1 MPNHHVQLKIET
13 FTSVD
18 SLNNLIQKH
27 QWPATITAGLQTPE
41 VFPRTV
47 RFKHGEDEIAYLIAV
62 CNLAPTDNIL
72 DSQVLLDP
80 LIIVSEPEQLTF
92 LVHEESASATE
103 IRQLYETTLFNSNE
117 GLIACFLL
125 KIYSNYRVKL
135 SHIKEQLE
143 EIEAQ
148 STETTKNE
156 YLIEIKNIKK
166 EAVILEHTLDT
177 QHQALERLFKLAE
190 FTDNL
195 ADEAMIY
202 NIKTAERQITKLI
215 AIYRDLIEAISGL
228 FTDIMSN
235 HLNHLMK
242 YLDSA
247 ALVISV
253 PSLIAGLWGMNTG
266 GLPGEQTKFGFLMMI
281 IVSLVLALVTWRIL
295 RSKKYND

>member
-1 MPNHHVQLKIET
+1 MPNHHVHLKIET

-18 SLNNLIQKH
+18 PLNNLIQKH
-27 QWPATITAGLQTPE
+27 QWPSTITAGLQTPE
-41 VFPRTV
+41 VFPRTM

-103 IRQLYETTLFNSNE
+103 IQQLYETTLFNSNE

-135 SHIKEQLE
+135 AHIKEQLE

-266 GLPGEQTKFGFLMMI
+266 GLPGEHTKFGFLMMI

>member
-1 MPNHHVQLKIET
+1 MPNHHVHLKIET

-41 VFPRTV
+41 VFPRTM

-92 LVHEESASATE
+92 LVYEESASATE
-103 IRQLYETTLFNSNE
+103 IQQLYETTLFNSNE

-135 SHIKEQLE
+135 AHIKEQLE

-266 GLPGEQTKFGFLMMI
+266 RLPGEHTKFGFLMMI
-281 IVSLVLALVTWRIL
+281 IVSLVLALITWRIL

>member
-1 MPNHHVQLKIET
+1 MPNHHVHLKIET

-27 QWPATITAGLQTPE
+27 QWPSTITAGLQTPE
-41 VFPRTV
+41 VFPRTM

-103 IRQLYETTLFNSNE
+103 IQQLYETTLFNSNE

-135 SHIKEQLE
+135 AHIKEQLE

-266 GLPGEQTKFGFLMMI
+266 GLPGEHTKFGFLMMI

>member
-41 VFPRTV
+41 VFPRTM

-103 IRQLYETTLFNSNE
+103 IQQLYETTLFNSNE

-135 SHIKEQLE
+135 AHIKEQLE

-266 GLPGEQTKFGFLMMI
+266 GLPGEHTKFGFLMMI
-281 IVSLVLALVTWRIL
+281 FVSLVLALITWRIL

>member
-41 VFPRTV
+41 VFPRTM

-92 LVHEESASATE
+92 LVYEESASATE
-103 IRQLYETTLFNSNE
+103 IQQLYETTLFNSNE

-135 SHIKEQLE
+135 AHIKEQLE

-266 GLPGEQTKFGFLMMI
+266 GLPGEHTKFGFLMMI
-281 IVSLVLALVTWRIL
+281 IVSLVLALITWRIL

>member
-1 MPNHHVQLKIET
+1 MPNHHVHLKIET

-41 VFPRTV
+41 VFPRTM

-92 LVHEESASATE
+92 LVYEESASATE
-103 IRQLYETTLFNSNE
+103 IQQLYETTLFNSNE

-135 SHIKEQLE
+135 AHIKEQLE

-202 NIKTAERQITKLI
+202 NIKIAERQITKLI

-266 GLPGEQTKFGFLMMI
+266 GLPGEHTKFGFLMMI
-281 IVSLVLALVTWRIL
+281 IVSLVLALITWRIL

>member
-41 VFPRTV
+41 VFPRTM

-103 IRQLYETTLFNSNE
+103 IQQLYETTLFNSNE

-135 SHIKEQLE
+135 AHIKEQLE

-253 PSLIAGLWGMNTG
+253 PSLIAGPWGMNTG
-266 GLPGEQTKFGFLMMI
+266 GLPGEHTKFGFLMMI
-281 IVSLVLALVTWRIL
+281 IVSLVLALITWRIL

>member
-1 MPNHHVQLKIET
+1 MPNHHVHLKIET

-27 QWPATITAGLQTPE
+27 QWPSTITAGLQTPE
-41 VFPRTV
+41 VFPRTM

-103 IRQLYETTLFNSNE
+103 IQQLYETTLFNSNE
-117 GLIACFLL
+117 VLIACFLL

-135 SHIKEQLE
+135 AHIKEQLE

-253 PSLIAGLWGMNTG
+253 PSLIAGL
-266 GLPGEQTKFGFLMMI
+266 
-281 IVSLVLALVTWRIL
+281 
-295 RSKKYND
+295 

>member
-41 VFPRTV
+41 VFPRTM

-103 IRQLYETTLFNSNE
+103 IQQLYETTLFNSNE

-125 KIYSNYRVKL
+125 NIYSNYRVKL
-135 SHIKEQLE
+135 AHIKEQLE

-266 GLPGEQTKFGFLMMI
+266 GLPGEHTKFGFLMMI
-281 IVSLVLALVTWRIL
+281 IVSLVLALITWRIL

>member
-1 MPNHHVQLKIET
+1 MPNHYVQLKIET

-41 VFPRTV
+41 VFPRTM

-103 IRQLYETTLFNSNE
+103 IQQLYETTLFNSNE

-135 SHIKEQLE
+135 AHIKEQLE

-266 GLPGEQTKFGFLMMI
+266 GLPGEHTKFGFLMMI
-281 IVSLVLALVTWRIL
+281 IVSLVLALITWRIL

>member
-1 MPNHHVQLKIET
+1 MPNHHVHLKIET

-27 QWPATITAGLQTPE
+27 QWPSTITAGLQTPE
-41 VFPRTV
+41 VFPRTM

-103 IRQLYETTLFNSNE
+103 IQQLYETTLFNSNE

-135 SHIKEQLE
+135 AHIKEQLE

-266 GLPGEQTKFGFLMMI
+266 GLPGEHTKFGFLMMI
-281 IVSLVLALVTWRIL
+281 IVSLVLALITWRIL

>member
-27 QWPATITAGLQTPE
+27 QWPATLTAGLQTPE
-41 VFPRTV
+41 VFPRTM

-135 SHIKEQLE
+135 AHIKEQLE

-166 EAVILEHTLDT
+166 EAVVLEHTLDT

-266 GLPGEQTKFGFLMMI
+266 GLPGEHTKFGFLMMI

>member
-41 VFPRTV
+41 VFPRTM

-103 IRQLYETTLFNSNE
+103 IQQLYETTLFNSNE

-135 SHIKEQLE
+135 AHIKEQLE

-247 ALVISV
+247 ALVVSV

-266 GLPGEQTKFGFLMMI
+266 GLPGEHTKFGFLMMI
-281 IVSLVLALVTWRIL
+281 IVSLVLALITWRIL

>member
-41 VFPRTV
+41 VFPRTI

-103 IRQLYETTLFNSNE
+103 IRELYETTLFNSNE

-135 SHIKEQLE
+135 AHIKEQLE

-166 EAVILEHTLDT
+166 EAVVLEHTLDT

-228 FTDIMSN
+228 FTNIMSN

-266 GLPGEQTKFGFLMMI
+266 GLPGEHTKFGFLMMI

>member
-18 SLNNLIQKH
+18 SLNNLVQKH

-41 VFPRTV
+41 VFPRTM

-103 IRQLYETTLFNSNE
+103 IQQLYETTLFNSNE

-135 SHIKEQLE
+135 AHIKEQLE

-266 GLPGEQTKFGFLMMI
+266 GLPGEHTKFGFLMMI
-281 IVSLVLALVTWRIL
+281 IVSLVLALITWRIL

>member
-1 MPNHHVQLKIET
+1 MPNHHVHLKIET

-27 QWPATITAGLQTPE
+27 QWPSTITAGLQTPE
-41 VFPRTV
+41 VFPRTM

-103 IRQLYETTLFNSNE
+103 IQQLYETTLFNSNE

-135 SHIKEQLE
+135 AHIKEQLE

-247 ALVISV
+247 ALVILV

-266 GLPGEQTKFGFLMMI
+266 GLPGEHTKFGFLMMI

>member
-103 IRQLYETTLFNSNE
+103 IQQLYETTLFNSNE

-135 SHIKEQLE
+135 AHIKEQLE

-266 GLPGEQTKFGFLMMI
+266 GLPGEHTKFGFLMMI
-281 IVSLVLALVTWRIL
+281 IVSLVLALITWRIL

>member
-41 VFPRTV
+41 VFPRTM

-103 IRQLYETTLFNSNE
+103 IRELYETTLFNSNE

-135 SHIKEQLE
+135 AHIKEQLE

-166 EAVILEHTLDT
+166 EAVVLEHTLDT

-266 GLPGEQTKFGFLMMI
+266 GLPGEHTKFGFLMMI

>member
-41 VFPRTV
+41 VFPRTM

-103 IRQLYETTLFNSNE
+103 IQQLYETTPFNSNE

-135 SHIKEQLE
+135 AHIKEQLE

-156 YLIEIKNIKK
+156 YLVEIKNIKK

-266 GLPGEQTKFGFLMMI
+266 GLPGEHTKFGFLMMI
-281 IVSLVLALVTWRIL
+281 IVSLVLALITWRIL

>member
-41 VFPRTV
+41 VFPRTM

-103 IRQLYETTLFNSNE
+103 IQQLYETTLFNSNE

-135 SHIKEQLE
+135 AHIKDQLE

-195 ADEAMIY
+195 ADEAIVY

-266 GLPGEQTKFGFLMMI
+266 GLPGEHTKFGFLMMI
-281 IVSLVLALVTWRIL
+281 IVSLVLALITWRIL

>member
-41 VFPRTV
+41 VFPRTM

-103 IRQLYETTLFNSNE
+103 IQQLYKTTLFNSNE

-135 SHIKEQLE
+135 AHIKEQLE

-266 GLPGEQTKFGFLMMI
+266 GLPGEHTKFGFLMMI
-281 IVSLVLALVTWRIL
+281 IVSLVLALITWRIL

>member
-41 VFPRTV
+41 VFPRTM

-103 IRQLYETTLFNSNE
+103 IRELYETTLFNSNE

-135 SHIKEQLE
+135 AHIKEQLE

-166 EAVILEHTLDT
+166 EAVVLEHTLDT

-228 FTDIMSN
+228 FTNIMSN

-266 GLPGEQTKFGFLMMI
+266 GLPGEHTKFGFLMMI

>member
-41 VFPRTV
+41 VFPRTM

-103 IRQLYETTLFNSNE
+103 IQQLYETTLFNSNE

-135 SHIKEQLE
+135 AHIKEQLE

-215 AIYRDLIEAISGL
+215 VIYRDLIEAISGL

-266 GLPGEQTKFGFLMMI
+266 GLPGEHTKFGFLMMI
-281 IVSLVLALVTWRIL
+281 IVSLVLALITWRIL

>member
-41 VFPRTV
+41 VFPRTM

-103 IRQLYETTLFNSNE
+103 IQQLYETTLFNSNE

-135 SHIKEQLE
+135 AHIKEQLE

-215 AIYRDLIEAISGL
+215 AIYHDLIEAISGL

-266 GLPGEQTKFGFLMMI
+266 GLPGEHTKFGFLMMI
-281 IVSLVLALVTWRIL
+281 IVSLVLALITWRIL

>member
-1 MPNHHVQLKIET
+1 MPNHHVHLKIET

-41 VFPRTV
+41 VFPRTM

-103 IRQLYETTLFNSNE
+103 IQQLYETTLFNSNE

-135 SHIKEQLE
+135 AHIKEQLE

-266 GLPGEQTKFGFLMMI
+266 GLPGEHTKFGFLMMI
-281 IVSLVLALVTWRIL
+281 IVSLVLALITWRIL

>member
-1 MPNHHVQLKIET
+1 MPNHHVHLKIET

-27 QWPATITAGLQTPE
+27 QWPSTITAGLQTPE
-41 VFPRTV
+41 VFPRTM

-103 IRQLYETTLFNSNE
+103 IQQLYETTLFNSNE

-135 SHIKEQLE
+135 AHIKEQLE

-266 GLPGEQTKFGFLMMI
+266 GLLGEHTKFGFLMMI

>member
-41 VFPRTV
+41 VFPRTM

-103 IRQLYETTLFNSNE
+103 IQQLYETNLFNSNE

-135 SHIKEQLE
+135 AHIKEQLE

-266 GLPGEQTKFGFLMMI
+266 GLPGEHTKFGFLMMI
-281 IVSLVLALVTWRIL
+281 IVSLVLALITWRIL

>member
-1 MPNHHVQLKIET
+1 MPNHHVHLKIET

-27 QWPATITAGLQTPE
+27 QWPSTITAGLQTPE
-41 VFPRTV
+41 VFLRTM

-103 IRQLYETTLFNSNE
+103 IQQLYETTLFNSNE

-135 SHIKEQLE
+135 AHIKEQLE

-266 GLPGEQTKFGFLMMI
+266 GLPGEHTKFGFLMMI
-281 IVSLVLALVTWRIL
+281 IVSLVLALITWRIL

>member
-41 VFPRTV
+41 VFPRTM

-103 IRQLYETTLFNSNE
+103 IQQLYETTLFNSNE

-135 SHIKEQLE
+135 AHIKEQLE

-266 GLPGEQTKFGFLMMI
+266 GLPSEHTKFGFLMMI
-281 IVSLVLALVTWRIL
+281 IVSLVLALITWRIL